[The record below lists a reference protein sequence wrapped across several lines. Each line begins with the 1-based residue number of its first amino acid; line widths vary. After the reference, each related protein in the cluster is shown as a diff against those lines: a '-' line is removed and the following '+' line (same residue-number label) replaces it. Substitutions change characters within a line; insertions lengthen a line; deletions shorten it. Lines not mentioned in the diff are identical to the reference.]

1 MEVRAM
7 TVRQTLLI
15 IITPIIAMCVLS
27 FGNGF
32 FTTYSSIEL
41 NDLGRSSLMIGII
54 SAAYFFG
61 MTAGSY
67 FSQFTIIRVGYIRAF
82 VLFASLMAI
91 STLIVGANKSVAVWI
106 LFRFLC
112 GYSLAALFI
121 IIESWC
127 ILSSDKKN
135 RGLIFSIY
143 LFVYYGTQ
151 ALSQLMIN
159 VHFSNGLLAYC
170 FISSLCS
177 VAIVLMAFTKTVAP
191 VPHSEEICSPAKI
204 IKKVPLAM
212 VASVIGGSLLGSIYT
227 LLPIFLVRVGS
238 DHDMISVLMMTTIL
252 GGMLLQVPI
261 GKLSDL
267 IDRRKV
273 IFLAGAGI
281 FITSIF
287 IFAFHTSYF
296 IFAIIMFIFGG
307 SAFVIYPLSISHAS
321 DFLNENEILG
331 AIGVLTIA
339 YGLGSVISPVVISG
353 VMSVFGPFGF
363 FIITALLSISLCL
376 YSAYRISVRKSATDR
391 ATFTIAT
398 PESLN
403 FTEAQEIISEKS
415 SEE

>member
-1 MEVRAM
+1 M
-7 TVRQTLLI
+7 TVRQTLFLI
-15 IITPIIAMCVLS
+15 LTPIIAMCVLS
-27 FGNGF
+27 FGNGY

-41 NDLGRSSLMIGII
+41 NSLGRSNLMIGII

-67 FSQFTIIRVGYIRAF
+67 FSQFTIVRVGYIRAF

-91 STLIVGANKSVAVWI
+91 STLIVGINKSVPVWVF
-106 LFRFLC
+106 FRFVC

-121 IIESWC
+121 VIESWC
-127 ILSSDKKN
+127 ILSAEKKN
-135 RGLIFSIY
+135 RGLVFSIY

-191 VPHSEEICSPAKI
+191 VPHSEEVCSPIRI

-212 VASVIGGSLLGSIYT
+212 AASVIGGSLLGSIYT
-227 LLPIFLVRVGS
+227 LLPIFMVRVNIQ
-238 DHDMISVLMMTTIL
+238 HDMVSVLMMTTIL

-261 GKLSDL
+261 GKISDL
-267 IDRRKV
+267 MDRRKV
-273 IFLAGAGI
+273 ILLAGAGI
-281 FITSIF
+281 LIASLLITV
-287 IFAFHTSYF
+287 FHTSYL
-296 IFAIIMFIFGG
+296 IFGVVIFVFG
-307 SAFVIYPLSISHAS
+307 GCAFVIYPLSISHAS
-321 DFLNENEILG
+321 DFLEENEVLG

-339 YGLGSVISPVVISG
+339 YGIGSVVSPVIISS
-353 VMSVFGPFGF
+353 VMSLFGPFGF
-363 FIITALLSISLCL
+363 FIITAILSAILCL
-376 YSAYRISVRKSATDR
+376 YSTYRIFVRKSAVDTSS
-391 ATFTIAT
+391 FTIAT

-403 FTEAQEIISEKS
+403 FSEAQEIVSEK
-415 SEE
+415 

>member
-1 MEVRAM
+1 M
-7 TVRQTLLI
+7 TVRQTLFLI
-15 IITPIIAMCVLS
+15 LTPIIAMCVLS
-27 FGNGF
+27 FGNGY

-41 NDLGRSSLMIGII
+41 NSLGRSNLMIGII
-54 SAAYFFG
+54 SAAYFLG

-67 FSQFTIIRVGYIRAF
+67 FSQFTIVRVGYIRAF

-91 STLIVGANKSVAVWI
+91 STLIVGINKSVPVWVF
-106 LFRFLC
+106 FRFVC

-121 IIESWC
+121 VIESWC
-127 ILSSDKKN
+127 ILSAERKN
-135 RGLIFSIY
+135 RGLVFSIY

-191 VPHSEEICSPAKI
+191 VPHSEEVCSPIRI

-212 VASVIGGSLLGSIYT
+212 AASVIGGSLLGSIYT
-227 LLPIFLVRVGS
+227 LLPIFMVRINIE
-238 DHDMISVLMMTTIL
+238 HDMVSVLMMTTIL

-261 GKLSDL
+261 GKISDL

-273 IFLAGAGI
+273 ILLAGAGI
-281 FITSIF
+281 LIASLLIA
-287 IFAFHTSYF
+287 IFHTSYL
-296 IFAIIMFIFGG
+296 IFGVVIFVFG
-307 SAFVIYPLSISHAS
+307 GCAFVIYPLSISHAS
-321 DFLNENEILG
+321 DFLEENEVLG

-339 YGLGSVISPVVISG
+339 YGIGSVVSPVIISS

-363 FIITALLSISLCL
+363 FIITAILSAILCL
-376 YSAYRISVRKSATDR
+376 YSTYRIFVRKSAVDTSS
-391 ATFTIAT
+391 FTIAT

-403 FTEAQEIISEKS
+403 FSEAQEIVSEK
-415 SEE
+415 

>member
-1 MEVRAM
+1 M
-7 TVRQTLLI
+7 TVRQTLFLI
-15 IITPIIAMCVLS
+15 LTPIIAMCVLS
-27 FGNGF
+27 FGNGY

-41 NDLGRSSLMIGII
+41 NSLGRSNLMIGII
-54 SAAYFFG
+54 SAAYFLG

-67 FSQFTIIRVGYIRAF
+67 FSQFTIVRVGYIRAF

-91 STLIVGANKSVAVWI
+91 STLIVGINKSVPIWVF
-106 LFRFLC
+106 FRFVC

-121 IIESWC
+121 VIESWC
-127 ILSSDKKN
+127 ILSAERKN
-135 RGLIFSIY
+135 RGLVFSIY

-170 FISSLCS
+170 FISLLCS

-191 VPHSEEICSPAKI
+191 VPHSEEVCSLIRI

-212 VASVIGGSLLGSIYT
+212 AASVIGGSLLGSIYT
-227 LLPIFLVRVGS
+227 LLPIFMVRANFQ
-238 DHDMISVLMMTTIL
+238 HDMVSVLMMTTIL

-261 GKLSDL
+261 GKISDL

-273 IFLAGAGI
+273 ILLAGAGI
-281 FITSIF
+281 LIASLLIA
-287 IFAFHTSYF
+287 IFHTSYL
-296 IFAIIMFIFGG
+296 IFGVVIFVFG
-307 SAFVIYPLSISHAS
+307 GCAFVIYPLSISHAS
-321 DFLNENEILG
+321 DFLEENEVLG

-339 YGLGSVISPVVISG
+339 YGIGSVVSPVIISS

-363 FIITALLSISLCL
+363 FIITAILSAILCV
-376 YSAYRISVRKSATDR
+376 YSTYRIFVRKSAVDTSS
-391 ATFTIAT
+391 FTIAT

-403 FTEAQEIISEKS
+403 FCEVQEIVSEK
-415 SEE
+415 

>member
-1 MEVRAM
+1 
-7 TVRQTLLI
+7 
-15 IITPIIAMCVLS
+15 MCVLS
-27 FGNGF
+27 FGNGY

-41 NDLGRSSLMIGII
+41 NSLGRSNLMIGII
-54 SAAYFFG
+54 SAAYFLG

-67 FSQFTIIRVGYIRAF
+67 FSQFTIVRVGYIRAF

-91 STLIVGANKSVAVWI
+91 STLIVGINKSVPVWVF
-106 LFRFLC
+106 FRFVC

-121 IIESWC
+121 VIESWC
-127 ILSSDKKN
+127 ILSAERKN
-135 RGLIFSIY
+135 RGLVFSIY

-191 VPHSEEICSPAKI
+191 VPHSEEVCSPIRI

-212 VASVIGGSLLGSIYT
+212 AASVIGGSLLGSIYT
-227 LLPIFLVRVGS
+227 LLPIFMVRINIE
-238 DHDMISVLMMTTIL
+238 HDMVSVLMMTTIL

-261 GKLSDL
+261 GKISDL

-273 IFLAGAGI
+273 ILLAGAGI
-281 FITSIF
+281 LIASLLIA
-287 IFAFHTSYF
+287 IFHTSYL
-296 IFAIIMFIFGG
+296 IFGVVIFVFG
-307 SAFVIYPLSISHAS
+307 GCAFVIYPLSISHAS
-321 DFLNENEILG
+321 DFLEENEVLG

-339 YGLGSVISPVVISG
+339 YGIGSVVSPVIISS

-363 FIITALLSISLCL
+363 FIITAILSAILCL
-376 YSAYRISVRKSATDR
+376 YSTYRIFVRKSAVDTSS
-391 ATFTIAT
+391 FTIAT

-403 FTEAQEIISEKS
+403 FSEAQEIVSEK
-415 SEE
+415 

>member
-1 MEVRAM
+1 MKGRTV
-7 TVRQTLLI
+7 TVRQTLFL

-27 FGNGF
+27 FGNGY

-41 NDLGRSSLMIGII
+41 NSLGRSNLMIGII

-67 FSQFTIIRVGYIRAF
+67 FSQFTIVRVGYIRAF

-91 STLIVGANKSVAVWI
+91 STLIVGVNKSVPVWVF
-106 LFRFLC
+106 FRFVC

-121 IIESWC
+121 VIESWC
-127 ILSSDKKN
+127 ILSAERKN
-135 RGLIFSIY
+135 RGLVFSIY

-191 VPHSEEICSPAKI
+191 VPHSEGGCSPLRI

-212 VASVIGGSLLGSIYT
+212 AASVIGGSLLGSIYT
-227 LLPIFLVRVGS
+227 LLPIFMVRVNIQ
-238 DHDMISVLMMTTIL
+238 HDMVSVLMMTTIL

-261 GKLSDL
+261 GKISDL

-273 IFLAGAGI
+273 ILLAGAGI
-281 FITSIF
+281 LIASLLIV
-287 IFAFHTSYF
+287 IFHTSYL
-296 IFAIIMFIFGG
+296 IFGVVIFVFG
-307 SAFVIYPLSISHAS
+307 GCAFVIYPLSISHAS
-321 DFLNENEILG
+321 DFLEENEVLG

-339 YGLGSVISPVVISG
+339 YGIGSVVSPVIISS

-363 FIITALLSISLCL
+363 FIITAILSAILCV
-376 YSAYRISVRKSATDR
+376 YSTYRIFVRKSAVDTSS
-391 ATFTIAT
+391 FTIAT

-403 FTEAQEIISEKS
+403 FSEAQEIVSEK
-415 SEE
+415 

>member
-1 MEVRAM
+1 M
-7 TVRQTLLI
+7 TVRQTLFLI
-15 IITPIIAMCVLS
+15 LTPIIAMCVLS
-27 FGNGF
+27 FGNGY

-41 NDLGRSSLMIGII
+41 NSLGRSNLMIGII

-67 FSQFTIIRVGYIRAF
+67 FSQFTIVRVGYIRAF
-82 VLFASLMAI
+82 VLFASIMAI
-91 STLIVGANKSVAVWI
+91 STLIVGINKSVPVWVF
-106 LFRFLC
+106 FRFVC

-121 IIESWC
+121 VIESWC
-127 ILSSDKKN
+127 ILSAERKN
-135 RGLIFSIY
+135 RGLVFSIY

-177 VAIVLMAFTKTVAP
+177 IAIVLMAFTKTVAP
-191 VPHSEEICSPAKI
+191 VPHSEEVCSPIRI

-227 LLPIFLVRVGS
+227 LLPIFMVRINIE
-238 DHDMISVLMMTTIL
+238 HDMVAMLMMTTIL

-261 GKLSDL
+261 GKISDL
-267 IDRRKV
+267 MDRRKV
-273 IFLAGAGI
+273 ILLAGAGI
-281 FITSIF
+281 FIASLLIA
-287 IFAFHTSYF
+287 IFHTSYL
-296 IFAIIMFIFGG
+296 IFAIAIFVFGG
-307 SAFVIYPLSISHAS
+307 CAFVIYPLSISHAS
-321 DFLNENEILG
+321 DFLEENEVLG

-339 YGLGSVISPVVISG
+339 YGVGSVVSPVIISS

-363 FIITALLSISLCL
+363 FIITAILSAILCM
-376 YSAYRISVRKSATDR
+376 YSTYRIFVRKSAVDTSS
-391 ATFTIAT
+391 FTIAT

-403 FTEAQEIISEKS
+403 FSEAQEIVSEK
-415 SEE
+415 